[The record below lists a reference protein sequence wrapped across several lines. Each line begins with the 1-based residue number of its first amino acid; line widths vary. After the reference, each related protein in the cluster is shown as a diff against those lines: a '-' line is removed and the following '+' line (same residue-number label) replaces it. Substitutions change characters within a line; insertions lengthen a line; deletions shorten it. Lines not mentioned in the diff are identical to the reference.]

1 MAERLGNLL
10 SNSRIEYPS
19 KNNNVASNNGTQ
31 SFWNGCSHEVE
42 YVNEKVDR
50 SLTVYNV
57 EKLCSKCSDLRAVG
71 GEGGDEDD
79 KEKEEE
85 AERERQEA
93 IREAEER
100 RKEKHRKMEEEREKM
115 RQEIRDKPLKRSG
128 TFDKPSNKKILYRT
142 KSTLKYV
149 FSLDGECY
157 VHVSGVSTKG
167 GRDDEGDPEG
177 TLIFQ

>member
-1 MAERLGNLL
+1 M
-10 SNSRIEYPS
+10 
-19 KNNNVASNNGTQ
+19 
-31 SFWNGCSHEVE
+31 
-42 YVNEKVDR
+42 KV
-50 SLTVYNV
+50 VYTNP
-57 EKLCSKCSDLRAVG
+57 RAVG

-149 FSLDGECY
+149 FSLDGGCY
-157 VHVSGVSTKG
+157 VHVSGNGVSTEG